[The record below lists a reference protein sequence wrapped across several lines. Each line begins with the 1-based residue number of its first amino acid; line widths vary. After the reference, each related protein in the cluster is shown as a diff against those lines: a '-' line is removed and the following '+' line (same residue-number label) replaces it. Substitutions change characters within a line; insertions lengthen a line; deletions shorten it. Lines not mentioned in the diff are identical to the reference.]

1 MTSEKVVLTPGG
13 LRFKVLVV
21 NAQPLTGSIGAPL
34 LQWARNG
41 IEDDVID
48 GLMLAA
54 GDSVYAFFDVTM
66 TDDVRRQR
74 ATFLSGL
81 MVRAKKEWK
90 DIGSTDL
97 GEEIFKAISEDQP
110 DEKVEK
116 DLPPS
121 ALGDE
126 KDELI
131 ENRTP
136 DLPHVQEIF
145 DLIPST
151 LEFLRKK
158 PMQAFVSDTSR
169 SKKGRGKARQ
179 ARGHPKGAARG
190 GAAPQTKM
198 TPADRGRTQSTKT
211 TQSTWLPT
219 KSKPPRK
226 RNSARTLAGRPASRS
241 EGRPTD
247 AAVPR

>member
-198 TPADRGRTQSTKT
+198 TP
-211 TQSTWLPT
+211 
-219 KSKPPRK
+219 
-226 RNSARTLAGRPASRS
+226 GRPRQDPEHKDHAKHVASNEKQAAKKKKQRQ
-241 EGRPTD
+241 D
-247 AAVPR
+247 ARWAPSQ